1 MAPTR
6 GDENYAILPYEF
18 GHFEGFFVLKVG
30 DGRRWKNQL
39 LNAFSFHLEV
49 YDRTMAGAARSEAYN
64 PQSGDLVVTIE
75 HILSNKFAKMFLV
88 VSRY

>member
-64 PQSGDLVVTIE
+64 PQSGDLVCTMYVTVLLFIQYT
-75 HILSNKFAKMFLV
+75 SDF
-88 VSRY
+88 

>member
-30 DGRRWKNQL
+30 DGKHCKNQL
-39 LNAFSFHLEV
+39 LNAFSLHIGQ
-49 YDRTMAGAARSEAYN
+49 YDRTMAGATKVVAVRC
-64 PQSGDLVVTIE
+64 PSGFLLQKR
-75 HILSNKFAKMFLV
+75 IL
-88 VSRY
+88 